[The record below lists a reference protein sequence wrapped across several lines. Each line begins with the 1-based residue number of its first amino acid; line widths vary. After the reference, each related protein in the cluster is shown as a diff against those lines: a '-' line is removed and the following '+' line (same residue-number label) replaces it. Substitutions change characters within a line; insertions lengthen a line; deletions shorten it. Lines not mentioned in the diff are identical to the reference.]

1 VINYDIPYNPTR
13 VIQRVGRINRIDKK
27 MFDELFIDNYFP
39 THVGEKEINVR
50 GVSTLKMQIFN
61 SVIGN
66 DSRALTKDETL
77 ESFFID
83 EFRKA
88 TTEEES
94 WDTVHREAYEQAKR
108 NNETIELS
116 KKIPMRARIVR
127 KSRQVQVGVGVG
139 IRGEN
144 KIYALETSGQVE
156 LVDAERVLN
165 HFAAN
170 QDEIGEKTDDQ
181 FGIVFNAIK
190 EKLFEKPP
198 MGRMSKNRTDVVNIL
213 RSIRESQYQNY
224 CDDLMKVVSDLDD
237 LSEGQLKAIIRLA
250 KNTALTEDQL
260 AEAIIEI
267 APEQQIRVSL
277 DRQNNEA
284 KSANLLLFTQE
295 HRI

>member
-1 VINYDIPYNPTR
+1 
-13 VIQRVGRINRIDKK
+13 
-27 MFDELFIDNYFP
+27 MFNELFIDNYFP
-39 THVGEKEINVR
+39 TKHGEKETNIR

-61 SVIGN
+61 SVVGN
-66 DSRALTKDETL
+66 DSRTLTEDETP

-88 TTEEES
+88 TNEEES
-94 WDTVHREAYEQAKR
+94 WDTSHREVYEQAKR
-108 NNETIELS
+108 NSETIELA

-127 KSRQVQVGVGVG
+127 KNRQVKVGVGVG

-144 KIYALETSGQVE
+144 KIYAFETSGQAE
-156 LVDAERVLN
+156 LVDAEKVLN
-165 HFAAN
+165 YFVAN

-181 FGIVFNAIK
+181 FGIVFNTIK

-213 RSIRESQYQNY
+213 RSVRESQYQNY
-224 CDDLMKVVSDLDD
+224 CDDLMQVVSDLDD

-250 KNTALTEDQL
+250 KSTDLSEDQL
-260 AEAIIEI
+260 MEAIIEI
-267 APEQQIRVSL
+267 APEQQVKVSL

-295 HRI
+295 HRT